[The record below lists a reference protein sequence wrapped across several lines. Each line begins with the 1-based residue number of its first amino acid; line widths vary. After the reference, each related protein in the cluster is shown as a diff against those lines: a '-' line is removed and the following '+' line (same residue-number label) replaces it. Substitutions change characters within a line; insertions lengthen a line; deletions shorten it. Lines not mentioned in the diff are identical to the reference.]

1 MSLILSGTDGLSDVD
16 GSAATPALRGTDAN
30 TGIFFPAAD
39 TIAFAEGGAEV
50 ARFDSSG
57 NLGIGTASPSTKL
70 DVNNGAS
77 TTTYPIQ
84 ARNTQTGASDFVGI
98 AFSTGTATDNTQ
110 IRAAIGKVQV
120 GGAGNLTFSTA
131 ASGTTDLSTLTEKMR
146 IDSAGCVIIGANA
159 TINSTQLYVKAS
171 GATSSTFST
180 RIDNSAATAIFM
192 IRDDGFVRLPSTYAN
207 VSGTANV
214 SIDSNGYLTRAS
226 SSLRY
231 KRDIVD
237 YDKGLAVVSQLR
249 PVYYKS
255 SMTAPDGA
263 VPDTQFA
270 GMIAEELHELGLTE
284 FVEYGED
291 NQIESI
297 RYGNVV
303 ALLTKAIQEQQ
314 ALITALTARITAL
327 ETP

>member
-16 GSAATPALRGTDAN
+16 GSAATPAIRGTDAN

-39 TIAFAEGGAEV
+39 TIAFSEGGAEI

-57 NLGIGTASPSTKL
+57 NLGIGTATPESFGGGHKSLELSGST
-70 DVNNGAS
+70 
-77 TTTYPIQ
+77 
-84 ARNTQTGASDFVGI
+84 NTEGGVFKTATSGSAGSG
-98 AFSTGTATDNTQ
+98 STGTEMLMFTDS
-110 IRAAIGKVQV
+110 V
-120 GGAGNLTFSTA
+120 GGKMNVVSSHPAIFYTGNA
-131 ASGTTDLSTLTEKMR
+131 ERMR

-314 ALITALTARITAL
+314 ALITAMTARITAL